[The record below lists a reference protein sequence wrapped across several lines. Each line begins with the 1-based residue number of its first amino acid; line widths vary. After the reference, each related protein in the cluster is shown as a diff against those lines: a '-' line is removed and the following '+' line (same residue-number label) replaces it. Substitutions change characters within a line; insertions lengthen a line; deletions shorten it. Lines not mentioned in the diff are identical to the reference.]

1 MLVNLHP
8 LLLNN
13 NNKIK
18 EAMNIKGNINNFLGS
33 TRPFKTHKGEEGKDC
48 SILSL
53 DVSPWAGETALCWDK
68 FCYFFFENQQ
78 SPLRSDFTDAYDN
91 QEGSRHPK
99 QPL

>member
-18 EAMNIKGNINNFLGS
+18 EAMNIKGNINNLLGS

-53 DVSPWAGETALCWDK
+53 DVFP
-68 FCYFFFENQQ
+68 
-78 SPLRSDFTDAYDN
+78 
-91 QEGSRHPK
+91 
-99 QPL
+99 